1 MGLCFSSQKAGG
13 SDGDCIA
20 FGAKKLV
27 AYTVRRV
34 LASLLVLFGVSI
46 LIFLMIHLVPGDPVE
61 VMLHETVASEQ
72 AIITMR
78 RSLGLDRPLPE
89 QYVIW
94 LVGNTLT
101 DSGPEEA
108 ELEEGEGT
116 ATRLGVIRGDLG
128 RSIFKR
134 VPVSEL
140 IVDKFPATLKLTLAA
155 LAIAIP
161 LGLSAGIFAAIRHES
176 SYDYLTMIGALA
188 GVSLPS
194 FWLGLMLMFV
204 FGVRLGWVRPFIGDQ
219 GLITLILPA
228 VTLSAAPLA
237 ITARLTRSSMLDVLN
252 QDYIRTA
259 RAKGLAELYIL
270 LIHALRNAVIPVLTV
285 LGLQFGYLLG
295 GAVIVE
301 TVFVYPGLGSEVVNA
316 ILNRDFPVVQ
326 GITLVSA
333 ASFVLINLIV
343 DLLYAAIDPRIAESY

>member
-1 MGLCFSSQKAGG
+1 
-13 SDGDCIA
+13 
-20 FGAKKLV
+20 V
-27 AYTVRRV
+27 A
-34 LASLLVLFGVSI
+34 SILVLFGVSI

-89 QYVIW
+89 QYLIW
-94 LVGNTLT
+94 LVGNTFT
-101 DSGPEEA
+101 DSRPEEA
-108 ELEEGEGT
+108 ESGEG
-116 ATRLGVIRGDLG
+116 AGIRLGIIRGDFG

-140 IVDKFPATLKLTLAA
+140 IADKFPATLKLTLAA
-155 LAIAIP
+155 LIIAVPIG
-161 LGLSAGIFAAIRHES
+161 LGAGIFAAIRHES

-228 VTLSAAPLA
+228 VTLAAAPLA

-259 RAKGLAELYIL
+259 RAKGMAELYIL
-270 LIHALRNAVIPVLTV
+270 LVHALRNAVIPVLTV

-333 ASFVLINLIV
+333 LGFVLINLII